1 MLPSKTGKVIWE
13 KEKKALRTILNFF
26 QFSNELNKFPRF
38 ILQSKE
44 AFKNIKVILF
54 SPVVQRILGDW

>member
-1 MLPSKTGKVIWE
+1 MLPSTTVKVIWE

-26 QFSNELNKFPRF
+26 QLSNELNKFPRY

-54 SPVVQRILGDW
+54 SPVVQSILGDW